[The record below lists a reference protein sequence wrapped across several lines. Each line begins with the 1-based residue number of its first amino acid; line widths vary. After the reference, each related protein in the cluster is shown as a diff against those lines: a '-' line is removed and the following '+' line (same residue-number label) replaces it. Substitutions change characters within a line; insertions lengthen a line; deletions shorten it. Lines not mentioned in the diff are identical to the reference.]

1 MTPRRPSMTVHDAR
15 ARIEARRRR
24 LDEIYRKVNDA
35 LFVLLAILFLAFV
48 VGLGVKVAPVL

>member
-1 MTPRRPSMTVHDAR
+1 MTVHDAR